1 MNDGAFV
8 IFSNSVDHNTFV
20 KAGPAFRFTRGGW
33 VGAQVGLFAV
43 GDKPGSWLDVQSFQL
58 TAPGAGPY

>member
-1 MNDGAFV
+1 
-8 IFSNSVDHNTFV
+8 
-20 KAGPAFRFTRGGW
+20 

-43 GDKPGSWLDVQSFQL
+43 GEKRGSWLDVRSFEL